1 MASEID
7 RIISKQKISR
17 NKKSIMDRWAERESA
32 EKTDRTEHPAIER
45 RCQPKLIEAFE
56 EIYNG
61 NKTAEG
67 LSPATVQSLLRKG
80 LIELKGTVHV
90 DGPNGNKIT
99 IMEFKVPKDIG
110 NQFKRWQ
117 SEKGALIK

>member
-45 RCQPKLIEAFE
+45 RCSPKQIEAFE

-61 NKTAEG
+61 NKTAVG
-67 LSPATVQSLLRKG
+67 LSPATVQFLLRKE
-80 LIELKGTVHV
+80 LIELNGVVHV
-90 DGPNGNKIT
+90 DGIGGNKIA

-110 NQFKRWQ
+110 DQFERWQ
-117 SEKGALIK
+117 SKKRGYY